1 MWYNLPDAA
10 GAAEL
15 SSGGA
20 FYREI
25 PCDATLFWGRL
36 TWDKRV
42 YESASRQ

>member
-1 MWYNLPDAA
+1 MRQVLQNYHT
-10 GAAEL
+10 
-15 SSGGA
+15 GGA